1 MTLAA
6 FELEV
11 TCGADRE
18 AVVRALCAGAPPMPL
33 LVLNTCQRLECFG
46 FALPEPHPS
55 TRIGRTWADREAFE
69 RLARIA
75 AGLESRI
82 LGELEVLGQV
92 REALRRFRVECG
104 AGHAGMQRVF
114 EDALAL
120 ARKAR
125 RESGIDRKITSLA
138 SLAGREMLGRVPA
151 DTPLAVVG
159 SGSLAG
165 SVARFL
171 AKRGGAPV
179 RIAGRC
185 PVNAATLAESVGG
198 FGTGLDCLQPL
209 FEGVAGIVTATAA
222 PHPVVY
228 AHHLDRACRPL
239 TVIDLGV
246 PPDCSADVAD
256 VSGLTY
262 ITLAEIEARVTV
274 NQAERRRRAQTA
286 TRIIREGA
294 RAWARRS

>member
-1 MTLAA
+1 
-6 FELEV
+6 
-11 TCGADRE
+11 
-18 AVVRALCAGAPPMPL
+18 VRTLCAGTPPPPL

-55 TRIGRTWADREAFE
+55 TRVCRTWADREAFE

-75 AGLESRI
+75 AGLESRV

-92 REALRRFRVECG
+92 REALRRFRVA
-104 AGHAGMQRVF
+104 AGGDQTRLQRVF

-125 RESGIDRKITSLA
+125 RESGIDRTVTSLA
-138 SLAGREMLGRVPA
+138 SLAGRELLGRVPA
-151 DTPLAVVG
+151 EAPLAVVG

-185 PVNAATLAESVGG
+185 PINAATLAESVGG
-198 FGTGLDCLQPL
+198 FGTGLDGLQPL
-209 FEGVAGIVTATAA
+209 FDSVAGIVTATAA

-228 AHHLDRACRPL
+228 AHHLEGAGRPL

-246 PPDCSADVAD
+246 PPDCSADVAE
-256 VSGLTY
+256 VPGVGY
-262 ITLAEIEARVTV
+262 ITLADIEARVTV
-274 NQAERRRRAQTA
+274 NQADRRRRAQTA
-286 TRIIREGA
+286 ARIIREGT
-294 RAWARRS
+294 RAWAHRS